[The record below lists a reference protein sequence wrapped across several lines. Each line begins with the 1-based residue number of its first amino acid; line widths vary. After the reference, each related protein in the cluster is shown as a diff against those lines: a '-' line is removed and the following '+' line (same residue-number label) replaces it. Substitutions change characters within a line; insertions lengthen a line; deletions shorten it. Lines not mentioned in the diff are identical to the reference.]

1 MPSAPPP
8 SPLAHLQ
15 CSPSTSHPLT
25 AAHAAVQAGSQFWG
39 TFDFAS
45 PAFDWGSSY
54 SPPGLGLKDLVI
66 YEMSV
71 RCFTA
76 DPSSGVSE
84 EARGTYKGIIEK
96 VRPRCVLP

>member
-1 MPSAPPP
+1 MPHAMHSDSPHCSWHISRSPPD
-8 SPLAHLQ
+8 
-15 CSPSTSHPLT
+15 
-25 AAHAAVQAGSQFWG
+25 AAAAAQAGSQFWG

-54 SPPGLGLKDLVI
+54 SPPSLGLNELVI

-96 VRPRCVLP
+96 VGGSCWAC